1 MKRSK
6 SQAVYKF
13 LPKTWV
19 SERDDS
25 NIAVTAQI
33 TKWNYKE
40 MKGIYEDFIEN
51 EIRRQ
56 VKLFGKR
63 GGDISSFDLREDI
76 HSFVVVEPNCIED
89 VPDIFGKMSPLVF
102 YCSSCGKAFE
112 KKKASDVESHTWWC
126 SNPNCKKR
134 TVKQLQM
141 IYTCE
146 CGYAQPVK
154 LPFVPG
160 VSEFKYY
167 PNEKASRFKM
177 FYQND
182 RKVAELRIQ
191 CPNCNTTLFPDNANS
206 GKNYKAFT
214 LCIVNLVDERS
225 GAFYKRGSEAKK
237 AIVAKWFGKMSQA
250 EYEKI
255 LENIE
260 LAFSDRFRSS
270 AERERIEQQV
280 RGLISM
286 GFVKEEDFDQ
296 VVNKMLTDSN
306 SDAVSVEKYA
316 LACDDICRQFVSTN
330 PVAYEEWLNNYSF
343 KLMQYNTVKYARR
356 VVTLQ
361 DSIDRQIEMEFI
373 DSPEDVY
380 VWHRRLGITNMQVS
394 CDIQIVNCTYG
405 YTRKAFDPSKNTNKN
420 TLLKLNAYD
429 KNTEGTA
436 HLVYGAKLDTEGILF
451 EFSQRRIIEWLAVN
465 HIIRQEQIPDLDD
478 DLAVK
483 KWYAENIH
491 SDLIS
496 MFGDIEGDEPITKNV
511 FGLLHSMSH
520 ALLNAA
526 GEISGLSSNSLTE
539 IIFVETASIFI
550 YSQTSQG
557 VPLGALSGMAEMRYE
572 YFLKRVYEDSRNCI
586 FDPVCSQRDDT
597 ACHAC
602 LVIPEISC
610 NHFNA
615 GLGRKY
621 MYSIEGVQ
629 SPKVGFWEM

>member
-6 SQAVYKF
+6 NQAVYKF

-25 NIAVTAQI
+25 NMAVTAQI

-40 MKGIYEDFIEN
+40 MKGIDEDFIEN

-56 VKLFGKR
+56 IKIFGKR
-63 GGDISSFDLREDI
+63 GGDISSFDLREKV
-76 HSFVVVEPNCIED
+76 HSFVIVEPNCIED

-102 YCSSCGKAFE
+102 YCSSCGKTFE

-126 SNPNCKKR
+126 SNPSCKKR

-206 GKNYKAFT
+206 GKNYKPFT
-214 LCIVNLVDERS
+214 LCIVNLVDDRS
-225 GAFYKRGSEAKK
+225 GAFYKKGVEAKK
-237 AIVAKWFGKMSQA
+237 AIVAKWFGKMSQTA
-250 EYEKI
+250 YEKI
-255 LENIE
+255 LENVE
-260 LAFSDRFRSS
+260 LAFSDRFRAS
-270 AERERIEQQV
+270 AERERIEQQI
-280 RGLISM
+280 RSFIAA
-286 GFVKEEDFDQ
+286 GFMKEEDFEQ
-296 VVNKMLTDSN
+296 AVNKMLAESIDDIIN
-306 SDAVSVEKYA
+306 VEKYA
-316 LACDDICRQFVSTN
+316 LACDDICRQFVGKN
-330 PVAYEEWLNNYSF
+330 LGGYEEWLNNYSF

-356 VVTLQ
+356 VITLQ
-361 DSIDRQIEMEFI
+361 DSIERQIEMEFI
-373 DSPEDVY
+373 DSPEEVY
-380 VWHRRLGITNMQVS
+380 TWHRRLGIKNMQVS

-405 YTRKAFDPSKNTNKN
+405 YTRKAFDPAKNTNKN

-429 KNTEGTA
+429 KNTEGNA

-451 EFSQRRIIEWLAVN
+451 EFSQRKIIEWLAVN

-478 DLAVK
+478 ELAVK
-483 KWYAENIH
+483 RWYAENVH
-491 SDLIS
+491 TELIS

-520 ALLNAA
+520 ALINAA

-550 YSQTSQG
+550 YLQTSQG

-597 ACHAC
+597 SCHAC
-602 LVIPEISC
+602 LIIPEISC
-610 NHFNA
+610 NHFNTS
-615 GLGRKY
+615 LGRKY
-621 MYSIEGVQ
+621 MYSVKGIE
-629 SPKVGFWEM
+629 SPKLGFWEM